1 MNPRL
6 ASLLRRPAVLDAGA
20 AALLAALALLVGW
33 RVTFPPP
40 RADRELILL
49 FGSVG
54 AWRWQVPAWW
64 AASVVALAALPL
76 RHRFPVIAFGLTLAM
91 ATAHS
96 LVLALGPSPVDFAV
110 AITAYTLAS
119 ARPQRTSA
127 GVLGVGGALA
137 VTAYVVGLAAI
148 ARGPGQDTVLRAG
161 ERQQAVLQTWSW
173 AGDWLGRPG
182 NAVVP
187 ALLALVVV
195 AAWFAGRGARAR
207 RAYLAEVERR
217 ARDAERDRDRQADLA
232 AAAERARITGE
243 LHDVIAHALSVMVIQ
258 AQGAGA
264 ALRRRHPEDTAG
276 ALDAIVATGRDALA
290 ETRRLLGVVRRPPAA
305 GLELAPQ
312 PDLAGLPGL
321 VAKVRQAGTPVQL
334 RIAGAA
340 RRLAPGVEL
349 SAYRIIQEALTNT
362 IKHGGP
368 AATAAVSVRYG
379 DDDLTVEVT
388 DDGAG
393 PAAGNGWAHHGGQGL
408 PGMRARAAMLGGQ
421 LSAGPAVP
429 AGFRV
434 AATLPLP
441 PAPDPEVPAR

>member
-6 ASLLRRPAVLDAGA
+6 AWLLRRPAVLDVGA
-20 AALLAALALLVGW
+20 AALLAALALVIAW

-40 RADRELILL
+40 RADRKLILV

-54 AWRWQVPAWW
+54 AWRWQVTVWW

-96 LVLALGPSPVDFAV
+96 VLVLGPSPVDFAV

-119 ARPQRTSA
+119 ARPLRTSA

-137 VTAYVVGLAAI
+137 VTTDVVVLAAI
-148 ARGPGQDTVLRAG
+148 AAGPGHETR
-161 ERQQAVLQTWSW
+161 W
-173 AGDWLGRPG
+173 ANDWLGRPG
-182 NAVVP
+182 TTVVP

-232 AAAERARITGE
+232 AAAERARITRE

-290 ETRRLLGVVRRPPAA
+290 ETRRLLGVVRRAPAA

-312 PDLAGLPGL
+312 PDLAGLPEL
-321 VAKVRQAGTPVQL
+321 VAKVRQAGTPVEL

-393 PAAGNGWAHHGGQGL
+393 AAGGNGWARSGGQGL
-408 PGMRARAAMLGGQ
+408 PGMRARVAMLGGE
-421 LSAGPAVP
+421 LSAGPAIP
-429 AGFRV
+429 NGFRV
-434 AATLPLP
+434 AATLPLQ
-441 PAPDPEVPAR
+441 PAPDAEVPAW

>member
-6 ASLLRRPAVLDAGA
+6 ASLLRRPAVLDVGA
-20 AALLAALALLVGW
+20 AALLAALALVIAW
-33 RVTFPPP
+33 RLTFPPP
-40 RADRELILL
+40 RADRKLILL

-54 AWRWQVPAWW
+54 AWRWQVTVWW

-76 RHRFPVIAFGLTLAM
+76 RHRFAVIAFGLTLAM

-96 LVLALGPSPVDFAV
+96 LVLALGLSPVDFAV

-127 GVLGVGGALA
+127 GVLSVGGALA
-137 VTAYVVGLAAI
+137 VIAYVVVLAAI
-148 ARGPGQDTVLRAG
+148 ARGPGQQTDIAG
-161 ERQQAVLQTWSW
+161 GDGQPTWSL
-173 AGDWLGRPG
+173 ANDWLGRPG

-195 AAWFAGRGARAR
+195 AAWFAGRGARVR

-232 AAAERARITGE
+232 AAAERARITRE

-290 ETRRLLGVVRRPPAA
+290 ETRRLLGVVRRAPAA

-312 PDLAGLPGL
+312 PDLEGLPEL
-321 VAKVRQAGTPVQL
+321 VAKVRQAGTPVEL
-334 RIAGAA
+334 RMAGAA

-368 AATAAVSVRYG
+368 AATATVSVRYG

-393 PAAGNGWAHHGGQGL
+393 AAGGNGWVPGGGQGL
-408 PGMRARAAMLGGQ
+408 PGMRARVAMLGGE

-434 AATLPLP
+434 AATLPLQ
-441 PAPDPEVPAR
+441 PAPGAGVPA

>member
-6 ASLLRRPAVLDAGA
+6 ASLLRRPAVLDVGA
-20 AALLAALALLVGW
+20 AALLAALALVIAW

-40 RADRELILL
+40 RADRKLILL

-54 AWRWQVPAWW
+54 AWRWQVTVWW

-91 ATAHS
+91 ATVHS
-96 LVLALGPSPVDFAV
+96 LVLVLGPSPVDFAV

-127 GVLGVGGALA
+127 GVLSVGGALA
-137 VTAYVVGLAAI
+137 VITYVVVLAAI
-148 ARGPGQDTVLRAG
+148 AGGPGQ
-161 ERQQAVLQTWSW
+161 QTWSW
-173 AGDWLGRPG
+173 ANDWLGRPG

-232 AAAERARITGE
+232 AAAERARITLE

-276 ALDAIVATGRDALA
+276 ALDAIVATGRGALA
-290 ETRRLLGVVRRPPAA
+290 ETRRLLGVVRRAPAA

-312 PDLAGLPGL
+312 PDLEGLPEL
-321 VAKVRQAGTPVQL
+321 VAKVRRAGTPVQL

-368 AATAAVSVRYG
+368 AATATVSVRYG

-393 PAAGNGWAHHGGQGL
+393 AAGGNGPIHGGGQGL
-408 PGMRARAAMLGGQ
+408 PGMRARAAMLGGE

-434 AATLPLP
+434 AATLPLQP
-441 PAPDPEVPAR
+441 PPGAEIPAR